1 MVGVILMAKIP
12 GEHWVCSLSIVTIFL
27 LLTTCKHR
35 EKVPPRPQGQRAEP
49 TTNNPFSGLSNY
61 FTNIVDSFWALSELC
76 FYRIRLWGRPAWGFS
91 HVLRYRWEEW
101 WTWKWIDV
109 RHISGSLMVMINT
122 WQLKYP
128 GAFPFGFFATNFNFG
143 EERPGPPQV
152 LSQNGLACYKLL
164 FCATVTCVVRL
175 APIRLLKKLSSTK
188 SFSG

>member
-1 MVGVILMAKIP
+1 MAGVILMAKIP
-12 GEHWVCSLSIVTIFL
+12 GQHWVCSLSIITIFL

-49 TTNNPFSGLSNY
+49 TTNNPFSGPPNF
-61 FTNIVDSFWALSELC
+61 FTNIVNSFWALSELC

-101 WTWKWIDV
+101 WTWEWMDF
-109 RHISGSLMVMINT
+109 RYISGSLMVMINT

-164 FCATVTCVVRL
+164 FVQ
-175 APIRLLKKLSSTK
+175 P
-188 SFSG
+188 